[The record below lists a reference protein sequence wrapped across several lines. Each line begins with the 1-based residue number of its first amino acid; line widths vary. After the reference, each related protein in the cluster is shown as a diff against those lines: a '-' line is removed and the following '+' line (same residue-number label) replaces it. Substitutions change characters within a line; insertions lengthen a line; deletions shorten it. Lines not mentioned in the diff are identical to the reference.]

1 MAFKP
6 RIFISSTF
14 SDNKKVRDSI
24 KKHFIELGAEPL
36 LYESNLTPSTKPM
49 TYRKDILEADF
60 VILIMK
66 DNYGTET
73 DWGISGTHEEYRIAK
88 ENRIPIHVYLKPSK
102 SQDNKLIKEL
112 LADQVSF
119 YYFKDD
125 VTIYNLLLNV
135 FPEEKIK
142 KKDFDKAMFILDF
155 CKLIYRFTCAKKFK
169 ENNIHIFQLRLNSWG
184 REYVQNYLEDLKDDY
199 FTFKDYL
206 STYCEEQKEDYKELT
221 TILLGDLSENEL
233 LHIDELNTMLEV
245 KLLS

>member
-1 MAFKP
+1 MNN
-6 RIFISSTF
+6 I
-14 SDNKKVRDSI
+14 DEL
-24 KKHFIELGAEPL
+24 IELN
-36 LYESNLTPSTKPM
+36 LYEPISRYLTVLEEENDIIKNLTIK
-49 TYRKDILEADF
+49 ILLSLKAVDD
-60 VILIMK
+60 VLRY
-66 DNYGTET
+66 NCNN
-73 DWGISGTHEEYRIAK
+73 EY
-88 ENRIPIHVYLKPSK
+88 H
-102 SQDNKLIKEL
+102 
-112 LADQVSF
+112 F
-119 YYFKDD
+119 YIKDD

-199 FTFKDYL
+199 VAFEDYL

>member
-119 YYFKDD
+119 YYFKTD
-125 VTIYNLLLNV
+125 VELMNRLKETTFIIAEEIILKNL
-135 FPEEKIK
+135 
-142 KKDFDKAMFILDF
+142 
-155 CKLIYRFTCAKKFK
+155 
-169 ENNIHIFQLRLNSWG
+169 
-184 REYVQNYLEDLKDDY
+184 
-199 FTFKDYL
+199 
-206 STYCEEQKEDYKELT
+206 EQKRLSHLKVCQLSYNIVHNLGLT
-221 TILLGDLSENEL
+221 I
-233 LHIDELNTMLEV
+233 
-245 KLLS
+245 

>member
-1 MAFKP
+1 MCI
-6 RIFISSTF
+6 RDSISSTF

-49 TYRKDILEADF
+49 TYCKDILEADF

-112 LADQVSF
+112 LTRIMTSLQKSLMQRERRKKRLRRLWTMSVRMTSVFSLLVSPLF
-119 YYFKDD
+119 LWQRVRRSLRVSAKQWKQSESE
-125 VTIYNLLLNV
+125 I
-135 FPEEKIK
+135 
-142 KKDFDKAMFILDF
+142 AAR
-155 CKLIYRFTCAKKFK
+155 LIP
-169 ENNIHIFQLRLNSWG
+169 
-184 REYVQNYLEDLKDDY
+184 
-199 FTFKDYL
+199 
-206 STYCEEQKEDYKELT
+206 T
-221 TILLGDLSENEL
+221 T
-233 LHIDELNTMLEV
+233 
-245 KLLS
+245 

>member
-1 MAFKP
+1 MNN
-6 RIFISSTF
+6 I
-14 SDNKKVRDSI
+14 DEL
-24 KKHFIELGAEPL
+24 IELN
-36 LYESNLTPSTKPM
+36 LYEPISRYLTVLEEENDIIKNLTIK
-49 TYRKDILEADF
+49 ILLSLKAVDD
-60 VILIMK
+60 VLRY
-66 DNYGTET
+66 NCNN
-73 DWGISGTHEEYRIAK
+73 EY
-88 ENRIPIHVYLKPSK
+88 H
-102 SQDNKLIKEL
+102 
-112 LADQVSF
+112 F
-119 YYFKDD
+119 YIKDD

-221 TILLGDLSENEL
+221 TILLGDLRL
-233 LHIDELNTMLEV
+233 T
-245 KLLS
+245 